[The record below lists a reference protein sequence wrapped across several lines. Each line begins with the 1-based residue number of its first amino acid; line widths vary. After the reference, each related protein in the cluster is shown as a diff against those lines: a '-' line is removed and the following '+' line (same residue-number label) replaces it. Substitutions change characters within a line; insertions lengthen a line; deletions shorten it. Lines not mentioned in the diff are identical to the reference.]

1 MAITDKEQGVWGLD
15 QVYNKINQGSI
26 WEYTGLREL
35 WAWGENGGNMILG
48 TDDETQYSS
57 PKQIPGTI
65 WKIKSFNADGAADQS
80 FAIRTD
86 GTMWTWGNGTT
97 GRQGQNNTTQYKSPR
112 QLGTETTWGFV
123 VSGNASSMA
132 TKTDGT
138 LWIWGSN
145 SDGQLGQNSPGPS
158 QRSSPIQIPG
168 TTWDY
173 SAYDKIS
180 MGSQT
185 GYGIKTDG
193 TLWGWGNGG
202 MGQLGQ
208 NNTTT
213 YSSPIQIGTDTTWNS
228 VAMGYQSGA
237 GIKTDGTLWV
247 WGENGDGRLAI
258 NNNTNYSSPIQVP
271 GTTWKHC
278 QLTNRLGIATKTDGT
293 LWVWG
298 DNAKG
303 NLGQNNTTNYSS
315 PKQIPGTDWNYAS
328 VGSGRHIVASQT
340 NGELWACGSN
350 NNGQLGQNSKVDYSS
365 PVQIPGTT
373 WERVVAQNSSS
384 WGIRFL

>member
-1 MAITDKEQGVWGLD
+1 MALKNNTWTLNNWYAQDVAGNV
-15 QVYNKINQGSI
+15 S
-26 WEYTGLREL
+26 YTGLREL

-48 TDDETQYSS
+48 TSNETQYSS

-65 WKIKSFNADGAADQS
+65 WKIKSFNSSGASDNS

-86 GTMWTWGNGTT
+86 GTMWTWGNGAT
-97 GRQGQNNTTQYKSPR
+97 GRQGQNNQTQYDSPK
-112 QLGTETTWGFV
+112 QLGSETTWAFA
-123 VSGNASSMA
+123 ASNSAGGMA
-132 TKTDGT
+132 VKTDGT

-145 SDGQLGQNSPGPS
+145 SDGQLGQNDTT

-168 TTWDY
+168 TDWDY
-173 SAYDKIS
+173 SAYDKIA

-185 GYGIKTDG
+185 GFGIKTDG

-202 MGQLGQ
+202 LGMLGQ
-208 NNTTT
+208 NNQTT
-213 YSSPIQIGTDTTWNS
+213 YSSPIQIPGTTWNS
-228 VAMGYQSGA
+228 VAMNYQSGA

-247 WGENGDGRLAI
+247 WGEGGDGRLG
-258 NNNTNYSSPIQVP
+258 TNSNADYSSPIQIP

-303 NLGQNNTTNYSS
+303 NLGQNNLTEYSS

-328 VGSGRHIVASQT
+328 VGSGRHILASKT
-340 NGELWACGSN
+340 NGELWACGFN
-350 NNGQLGQNSKVDYSS
+350 GVGQLGQGNTTEYSS

-373 WERVVAQNSSS
+373 WERVVAQASSS
-384 WGIRFL
+384 WAIRDI

>member
-1 MAITDKEQGVWGLD
+1 MALKNNTWTLNNWYAQDVAGNV
-15 QVYNKINQGSI
+15 S
-26 WEYTGLREL
+26 YTGLREL

-65 WKIKSFNADGAADQS
+65 WKIKSFNSSGASDCS

-86 GTMWTWGNGTT
+86 GTMWTWGSGTT

-112 QLGTETTWGFV
+112 QLGSETTWGFV
-123 VSGNASSMA
+123 VSGSGGAMA

-138 LWIWGSN
+138 LWAWGAN
-145 SDGQLGQNSPGPS
+145 TEGQLAQNDRT

-168 TTWDY
+168 TDWDY
-173 SAYDKIS
+173 SAYDKIA
-180 MGSQT
+180 MGSQA

-193 TLWGWGNGG
+193 TLWGWGNAGLGG
-202 MGQLGQ
+202 LAQ
-208 NNTTT
+208 NNVTY
-213 YSSPIQIGTDTTWNS
+213 YSSPVQIPGATWNS
-228 VAMGYQSGA
+228 VAMNYQSGA

-247 WGENGDGRLAI
+247 WGEGDEGRLGTNA
-258 NNNTNYSSPIQVP
+258 NTNYSSPVQVP

-278 QLTNRLGIATKTDGT
+278 QLTNKLGIATKTDGT

-328 VGSGRHIVASQT
+328 VGSGRHVVASKT
-340 NGELWACGSN
+340 NGELWAWGFN
-350 NNGQLGQNSKVDYSS
+350 GVGQLGQGNTTEYSS

-373 WERVVAQNSSS
+373 WERVVAQSSSS
-384 WGIRFL
+384 WAIRDI